1 VGCAVGHHMA
11 HEQAKK
17 AQANQPAQSPPP
29 PQAAH

>member
-1 VGCAVGHHMA
+1 MA

-29 PQAAH
+29 QQAPHNQ